1 MRHATM
7 LVAVL
12 VFVPLASATAQ
23 VSIRPGARVRVTGHF
38 CQFYSNCAGGYPQ
51 HRVGSFVAWKA
62 DTLVAQ
68 SNGDTLSVPVDD
80 LVTGLDVSRGWK
92 RHTGEGF
99 GYGLVL
105 GLVAGGFVG
114 ALTYEPPPP
123 PPPCEGWFCGSG
135 FGPDIDLGWVPR
147 MFIGAG
153 IGAGIGA
160 VAGAL
165 VGFAIKTEQ
174 WEEAPLDRIRVS
186 FAPQRDG
193 RFAFGLSVAF

>member
-1 MRHATM
+1 MRRATTL
-7 LVAVL
+7 LVAL
-12 VFVPLASATAQ
+12 LTITPLASATAQ

-51 HRVGSFVAWKA
+51 HRVGSFVAWKS
-62 DTLVAQ
+62 DTLVVQ
-68 SNGDTLSVPVDD
+68 SNGDTLSVPVG
-80 LVTGLDVSRGWK
+80 LVTGFDVSRGWK
-92 RHTGEGF
+92 RHTEEGV

-114 ALTYEPPPP
+114 AKTYERPRRRPRPAFDFDLSP
-123 PPPCEGWFCGSG
+123 
-135 FGPDIDLGWVPR
+135 DLGWVPR

-174 WEEAPLDRIRVS
+174 WEEAPLDRLRMS
-186 FAPQRDG
+186 LGPQRDG
-193 RFAFGLSVAF
+193 GFGFGASVRF

>member
-1 MRHATM
+1 MRHATI
-7 LVAVL
+7 LVAIL
-12 VFVPLASATAQ
+12 ACVPLTSATAQ
-23 VSIRPGARVRVTGHF
+23 VSIRPGTQVRVTGHF
-38 CQFYSNCAGGYPQ
+38 CQFYSNCAGGSPQ

-62 DTLVAQ
+62 DTLVVQ

-114 ALTYEPPPP
+114 AKTYEPPPP
-123 PPPCEGWFCGSG
+123 PPCEG
-135 FGPDIDLGWVPR
+135 FGCIDVFPDLGWVPR

-186 FAPQRDG
+186 FGPQRDG
-193 RFAFGLSVAF
+193 RLGLGLSVRF